1 MFTDHDLTLL
11 YKDKEKAYQ
20 KLKLQLDKE
29 KEEKI
34 ISYYIN

>member
-1 MFTDHDLTLL
+1 MTEHELTEI
-11 YKDKEKAYQ
+11 YKEKEKAYQ

-34 ISYYIN
+34 SSYYIN